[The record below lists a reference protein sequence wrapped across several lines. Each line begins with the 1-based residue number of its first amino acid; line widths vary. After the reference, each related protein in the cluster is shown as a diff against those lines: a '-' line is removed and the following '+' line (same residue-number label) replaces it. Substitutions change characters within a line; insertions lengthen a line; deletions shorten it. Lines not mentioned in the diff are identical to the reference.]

1 MKTSFLSA
9 LILSLSLSVLGFGA
23 SGCGISVGV
32 DASDS
37 DSTDNV
43 TTLSQQLISLTG
55 ITVQAT
61 YQEVITGTPTY
72 GFPATSPML
81 SVHVEVSD
89 AALRTAF
96 PSFDGL
102 ERAFV
107 MIPKL
112 SSGRLVWEG
121 VSLRYSGET
130 RRGYYGDIKIDLH
143 DSGSIWG
150 VDLATLQ
157 ANGVAVGLE
166 TNVGVVWAQPE
177 GKNHP
182 VTRK

>member
-1 MKTSFLSA
+1 
-9 LILSLSLSVLGFGA
+9 
-23 SGCGISVGV
+23 
-32 DASDS
+32 
-37 DSTDNV
+37 
-43 TTLSQQLISLTG
+43 
-55 ITVQAT
+55 
-61 YQEVITGTPTY
+61 
-72 GFPATSPML
+72 ML

-102 ERAFV
+102 ERVFV

-112 SSGRLVWEG
+112 SSGRVVWEG

-130 RRGYYGDIKIDLH
+130 RRGYYGDLKIDLH

-150 VDLATLQ
+150 IDLATLQ

-166 TNVGVVWAQPE
+166 TNVGVIWAQPE

>member
-9 LILSLSLSVLGFGA
+9 LILSLSLSVLGVGA
-23 SGCGISVGV
+23 CGCGSSVGV

-37 DSTDNV
+37 YSTDHV
-43 TTLSQQLISLTG
+43 TALSQQLISLTG

-121 VSLRYSGET
+121 VAMAPGVSTAPAEGSSGK
-130 RRGYYGDIKIDLH
+130 RSR
-143 DSGSIWG
+143 
-150 VDLATLQ
+150 
-157 ANGVAVGLE
+157 
-166 TNVGVVWAQPE
+166 
-177 GKNHP
+177 
-182 VTRK
+182 